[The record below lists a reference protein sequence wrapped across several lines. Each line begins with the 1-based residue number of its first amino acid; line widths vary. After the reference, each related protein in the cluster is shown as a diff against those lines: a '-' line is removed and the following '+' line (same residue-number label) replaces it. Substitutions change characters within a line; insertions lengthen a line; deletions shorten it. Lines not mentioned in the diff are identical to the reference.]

1 MSTGN
6 QNPRSS
12 GRGEVKRLTSTLLC
26 LALVACGGGSEPQAP
41 KVVAFYGDSITAG
54 RTKDIAQGAFETQ
67 DFAVPAQDSDAP
79 LHPEDKSAVTVLR
92 YGMADIVHE
101 IPPWKT
107 RLNLLVL
114 VAKVTAMGR
123 TPVVVNVSYT
133 ESGME
138 RATNDAIEDITTI
151 DVRSIPGA
159 TVDGIHPTEDY
170 HAALNQA
177 IHDYLVEM
185 VHR

>member
-1 MSTGN
+1 MGGDA
-6 QNPRSS
+6 PRAAYL
-12 GRGEVKRLTSTLLC
+12 GVLTMKRLTSILLC
-26 LALVACGGGSEPQAP
+26 LSLAACGGGSEPQAP

-54 RTKDIAQGAFETQ
+54 RTKDIAQGHFETQ

-138 RATNDAIEDITTI
+138 RATNEAIKDITHI
-151 DVRSIPGA
+151 DVTDIPGA
-159 TVDGIHPTEDY
+159 TVDGIHPTEEY
-170 HAALNQA
+170 HIRLNQH
-177 IHDYLVEM
+177 IHDRLVEIAQ
-185 VHR
+185 